1 MKDKVGIIG
10 YGHVGSIM
18 KELFSE
24 ATIYDEIKKIGSREA
39 INCCRFAFVCV
50 PTPQGE
56 NGECDTSIVEYVLN
70 WIESDIIVLRS
81 TVPVGF
87 TDKFAEQTGKRI
99 VFQPEYYGET
109 HAHPFANPYNRSW
122 ITLGGNEIDTE
133 EVAHLYQTI
142 FNAELVINQV
152 DAKTAELAKYME
164 NNYLAAKVTFCNQF
178 YDIAKA
184 MGLNYNKV
192 RETWLLDPRIGR
204 SHTFVYPDNRGFG
217 GSCLPKDLSSIVYQA
232 TELQIDVTFLQA
244 IIDANAEYHRDDQN
258 KGAFASIK
266 IGRAHV

>member
-87 TDKFAEQTGKRI
+87 TDKFAE
-99 VFQPEYYGET
+99 
-109 HAHPFANPYNRSW
+109 
-122 ITLGGNEIDTE
+122 
-133 EVAHLYQTI
+133 
-142 FNAELVINQV
+142 
-152 DAKTAELAKYME
+152 
-164 NNYLAAKVTFCNQF
+164 
-178 YDIAKA
+178 
-184 MGLNYNKV
+184 
-192 RETWLLDPRIGR
+192 
-204 SHTFVYPDNRGFG
+204 
-217 GSCLPKDLSSIVYQA
+217 
-232 TELQIDVTFLQA
+232 
-244 IIDANAEYHRDDQN
+244 
-258 KGAFASIK
+258 
-266 IGRAHV
+266 